1 MRNSKWKK
9 ENKSIRSNSK
19 VYKKALVAAEIK
31 DGSVQ
36 DYRKRLAKM
45 YLSPRYKEHNIY
57 PSTDT
62 THVYAVIAMC
72 LELKKFGL
80 SDSEIIDAINRGFV
94 KRRAF
99 FKALI
104 YLVDLFPNSFE
115 IAKKWNIQDHEK
127 RVCDGSITY
136 DYFNVS
142 DNKVEYSVSKCMY
155 VEMFQSYGIR
165 GLCKIFCM
173 TDETAYAGLTRHVQF
188 IRHSDLSDGEP
199 CTDEVMRKKRSFKTK
214 EWR

>member
-19 VYKKALVAAEIK
+19 VFKKALVAAGIRDEY
-31 DGSVQ
+31 VQ
-36 DYRKRLAKM
+36 DYRRRLTRM
-45 YLSPRYKEHNIY
+45 YLSSRYKEHNIY

-80 SDSEIIDAINRGFV
+80 SDSEIITAINQGFV
-94 KRRAF
+94 KRRTF

-104 YLVDLFPNSFE
+104 SLVDLLPNSFE

-136 DYFNVS
+136 AYFNVC
-142 DNKVEYSVSKCMY
+142 DDKVEYSVSKCMY
-155 VEMFQSYGIR
+155 VEMFRTYGIR
-165 GLCKIFCM
+165 SLCKIFCM
-173 TDETAYAGLTRHVQF
+173 TDETAYAGLTRHVRF
-188 IRHSDLSDGEP
+188 IRHSDLSDGES
-199 CTDEVMRKKRSFKTK
+199 CTDEVIRK
-214 EWR
+214 